1 MFNVMG
7 TEFLTTIV
15 RAFVHLYALWMPA
28 FALVTLPARPF
39 MAKHKFPWE
48 EPVTAPI
55 ASLKDFG
62 MALLVVG
69 CFVAFAVL
77 AYALAK
83 LAMDVPAVS
92 SFYEG
97 IVNNIVTLCTK

>member
-1 MFNVMG
+1 MFNFMG
-7 TEFLTTIV
+7 SEFFTTIV

-39 MAKHKFPWE
+39 LAKHKFPWE
-48 EPVTAPI
+48 ESTTAPI
-55 ASLKDFG
+55 MSLKDFG
-62 MALLVVG
+62 QALLVVC
-69 CFVAFAVL
+69 CFVAFAIL

-97 IVNNIVTLCTK
+97 MVNNIVTLCTK